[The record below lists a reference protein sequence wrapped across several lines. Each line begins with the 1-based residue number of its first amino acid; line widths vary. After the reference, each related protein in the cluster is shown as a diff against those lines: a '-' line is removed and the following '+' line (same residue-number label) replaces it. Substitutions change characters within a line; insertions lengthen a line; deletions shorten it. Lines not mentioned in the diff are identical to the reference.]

1 MSYIVVNAVNG
12 PAPRP
17 RVHSSLASAQK
28 EAKRLAL
35 QQPSVKFYVLQALGF
50 VVSNRVE
57 WSSLNEW
64 DPAPNHLHDTDMFA
78 ADQSIIRGDWESTP
92 F

>member
-17 RVHSSLASAQK
+17 RVHGSLESAQK

-35 QQPSVKFYVLQALGF
+35 QHPSVKFYVLQTLGF

-57 WSSLNEW
+57 WNSLNEW
-64 DPAPNHLHDTDMFA
+64 DPVPNHLHD
-78 ADQSIIRGDWESTP
+78 ADVLAVDHSILRGDWESTP